1 MSVSSPS
8 SPKPI
13 SKASFSE
20 LLQGLFKKDQFRE
33 VYNSQLFQQLT
44 YMSAVAAAGISRSR
58 IFQMAGELPLTPSAY
73 FSRVHLLSQ
82 KLGYDYASACSM
94 VGLSIKSE
102 AMISLLLR
110 LGTALGSGQP
120 EKDFLEQEMLV
131 QGKAYEKEYET
142 DLSSLTKWTD
152 AYAAVTVSATLIVII
167 NMTSSLI
174 YPLSDGMLFG
184 LVGTAAVTAGASAW
198 ILSRAA
204 PKEEID
210 LFSKEGP
217 WLQRMALK
225 LVYLLVPAVF
235 IVCAPLLALGVH
247 VGWVTLIAATLLLP
261 LGVISVLAGRQIDKK
276 DREFGPFLRSLGSMA
291 VSAGT
296 TLAEALTRV
305 DISSY
310 PTLAQDLARLR
321 SRLAAAIEPEL
332 CWYKFAQETGSK
344 LIVDTVKIFHDA
356 VRLGGDPDVVGFLA
370 ADFSART
377 IMLRAKRKVTAST
390 FVWLTVVMHGVIA
403 FLMMLIQEIVHSF
416 VEMLSAATATLDKEA
431 LSSYASALPTFNAPQ
446 VEFFRYMAIGMV
458 LLMAVINALA
468 IGSTDGGHKLKL
480 AFYFSLMFYMSGAA
494 FLLAAPVVK
503 GLFQA

>member
-1 MSVSSPS
+1 MTVSSKS

-13 SKASFSE
+13 SRDSFSN
-20 LLQGLFKKDQFRE
+20 LLRGLFKRDPLRE
-33 VYNSQLFQQLT
+33 VYSAELFQQLT
-44 YMSAVAAAGISRSR
+44 YMSAISAAGISRSR
-58 IFQMAGELPLTPSAY
+58 IFQMGGELPLSPAAY
-73 FSRVHLLSQ
+73 FSRVQLFSQ
-82 KLGYDYASACSM
+82 KLGYDYARACSM

-102 AMISLLLR
+102 AMVSLLLR
-110 LGTALGSGQP
+110 LATALGSGQP
-120 EKDFLEQEMLV
+120 EKDFLAEETLV

-174 YPLSDGMLFG
+174 YPLSDAMLMG
-184 LVGTAAVTAGASAW
+184 LVTTAAVTAAASAW

-210 LFSKEGP
+210 LFSKDGP

-225 LVYLLVPAVF
+225 LVYWLVPGVF
-235 IVCAPLLALGVH
+235 IICPPLLLLGVH
-247 VGWVTLIAATLLLP
+247 IGWVTMIAATLLLP
-261 LGVISVLAGRQIDKK
+261 LGIVSLMAGGQIDKK

-291 VSAGT
+291 VSTGT
-296 TLAEALTRV
+296 TLAEALTRL

-310 PTLAQDLARLR
+310 PTLSPDLARLR

-332 CWYKFAQETGSK
+332 CWNKFAQETGSK

-356 VRLGGDPDVVGFLA
+356 VRLGGDPDVVGFMA
-370 ADFSART
+370 ADFASRT

-390 FVWLTVVMHGVIA
+390 FIWLTVVMHGVVA
-403 FLMMLIQEIVHSF
+403 FLMVLIQEIVHNF
-416 VEMLSAATATLDKEA
+416 VLMLQAATATLDQEA
-431 LSSYASALPTFNAPQ
+431 MNTYAAALPSFNAPQ
-446 VEFFRYMAIGMV
+446 IEFFRYMAIGMV
-458 LLMAVINALA
+458 LLLATINALA

-494 FLLAAPVVK
+494 FLLASPVVK
-503 GLFQA
+503 GLFQS